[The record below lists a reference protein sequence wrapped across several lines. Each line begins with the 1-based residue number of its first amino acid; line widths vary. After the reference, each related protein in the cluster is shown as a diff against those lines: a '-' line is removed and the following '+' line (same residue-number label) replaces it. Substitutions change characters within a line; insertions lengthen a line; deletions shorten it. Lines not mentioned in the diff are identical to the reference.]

1 MGGGNSSLFDNNLKL
16 RTVSC
21 NMTTGYNDRT
31 CTNGKGG
38 IKSVILFP
46 LGNVSGSNITNNEVT
61 SLTVTG
67 EVFQYKLKSNLSSYT
82 APIQVNKDNGTL
94 WYTQTLTMILASDT
108 KELRSEIHLLAQNEV
123 VCIVEK
129 ASGEY
134 VALGFGEG
142 LQIADGSAYGS
153 GVLKSDRNGH
163 DLVLTGMENDEV
175 PDVDATVVATL
186 LTQQSPSI

>member
-1 MGGGNSSLFDNNLKL
+1 
-16 RTVSC
+16 VSC
-21 NMTTGYNDRT
+21 NMTTGYNDRL

-46 LGNVSGSNITNNEVT
+46 LDNVSASTIADNEVT
-61 SLTVTG
+61 ALTVTG
-67 EVFQYKLKSNLSSYT
+67 EVFLYKLKSNLSSYT
-82 APIQVNKDNGTL
+82 APIKVNKDNGTL
-94 WYTQTLTMILASDT
+94 FYEQTLTMILASDT

-153 GVLKSDRNGH
+153 GTVKSDRNGH

-175 PDVDATVVATL
+175 PDVDASVVATL

>member
-1 MGGGNSSLFDNNLKL
+1 MGGGNSSLLYNNLKL

-46 LGNVSGSNITNNEVT
+46 LGNVSASTITNNEVT

-123 VCIVEK
+123 VCIIEK

-153 GVLKSDRNGH
+153 GTVKSDRNGH